1 MDRRET
7 TSGRIRGTRREGDGM
22 ARVLR
27 QHMTPAEALLW
38 ESLRARRLVGL
49 KFRRQHPLG
58 PYIVDF
64 CCPEIRL
71 IIEVDGEV
79 HKDQREYDA
88 TRTEQI
94 EHYGYHVVRF
104 SNDAVIHEHAAV
116 LDAILTAASR
126 GGKREPQ
133 T

>member
-1 MDRRET
+1 
-7 TSGRIRGTRREGDGM
+7 
-22 ARVLR
+22 
-27 QHMTPAEALLW
+27 W
-38 ESLRARRLVGL
+38 ESLRARRLAGL

-116 LDAILTAASR
+116 LDAILTAA
-126 GGKREPQ
+126 
-133 T
+133 